1 MELCCCWSPKLMNCN
16 WMGWVFY
23 EAKFLWWK
31 VSRILQCSNFNG
43 IWSFVWMKS
52 RECYYSRFL
61 WLTEEEKSLL
71 PAWSVETLTKKKHHP
86 TSHIKL
92 LWAPSRRSSCLTTWP
107 SYGPIH
113 VPGGMGWAAQTPNSA
128 PGTLDLQSLTSSGN
142 IKEGHCGKHRFFFR
156 SVQSERIKITQMTAP
171 MSGFAHMH

>member
-1 MELCCCWSPKLMNCN
+1 MKEISWMLLFAFPMVNRRRKKPFIGLICWN
-16 WMGWVFY
+16 
-23 EAKFLWWK
+23 
-31 VSRILQCSNFNG
+31 SN
-43 IWSFVWMKS
+43 
-52 RECYYSRFL
+52 
-61 WLTEEEKSLL
+61 
-71 PAWSVETLTKKKHHP
+71 KKKHHP

-156 SVQSERIKITQMTAP
+156 SVQSERIKITQLTAP
-171 MSGFAHMH
+171 EWFCLNALKIQNNCEIFKSPMIPLAMRSEVV